1 MPVIILGGIY
11 GGYFTAT
18 EAAVIGT
25 VYSLIIGIFVYKELT
40 LKKIWDMFFD
50 TTAAMGGMNYTMA
63 VTGALSAV
71 FVYHGFGEVVQ
82 NFFYGISTNPT
93 VVMCMI
99 FVLLFVA
106 GMFVQTT
113 PIMVILSP
121 ILLQV
126 VQPLGVSPIQFGLV
140 MLLSLCIAFVTPP
153 VASNLFVAQ
162 SMSGLDVVGITKK
175 SLPFLLVLFAAMII
189 VAFCPM
195 FTVGILNLFS

>member
-1 MPVIILGGIY
+1 
-11 GGYFTAT
+11 
-18 EAAVIGT
+18 
-25 VYSLIIGIFVYKELT
+25 VYSLIVGMFVYKELT

-63 VTGALSAV
+63 VAGALSAV
-71 FVYHGFGEVVQ
+71 FVYHGFGETVQ
-82 NFFYGISTNPT
+82 NFFFSISTNPV

-126 VQPLGVSPIQFGLV
+126 VAPLGVSPIQFGLV

-162 SMSGLDVVGITKK
+162 TMSGLDVVGISKK
-175 SLPFLLVLFAAMII
+175 SLPFLGVLVAAMVV
-189 VAFCPM
+189 VAFVPAVS
-195 FTVGILNLFS
+195 VGIFNLFC

>member
-1 MPVIILGGIY
+1 
-11 GGYFTAT
+11 
-18 EAAVIGT
+18 
-25 VYSLIIGIFVYKELT
+25 
-40 LKKIWDMFFD
+40 MFFD

-162 SMSGLDVVGITKK
+162 STSGLDVVGITKK